1 MIAGTDSLRD
11 LVREIDEAGFI
22 QAGHFAFR
30 SGKHTTRL
38 LDRDRALSDTHLASR
53 MGYGIAKEFF
63 LARADVVATPSIWG
77 AGLAQ
82 WVGFFLE
89 PRRPVVYAT
98 THDGNGGFS
107 EPSAEQIDGRRVLV
121 VDNLIL
127 TGETIAQFLP
137 QVEQAGGELIGIGAL
152 TDLSGRSFGV
162 RTFGLLNEA
171 LDIHDPS
178 DCPACRAG
186 IPLVEVGY

>member
-1 MIAGTDSLRD
+1 MIAGIDTLHE
-11 LVREIDEAGFI
+11 LVREIDEAGFL
-22 QAGHFAFR
+22 QTGHFGFR
-30 SGKHTTRL
+30 SGKHATRL

-82 WVGFFLE
+82 WVGFFLD

-98 THDGNGGFS
+98 NGDDSGFS
-107 EPSAEQIDGRRVLV
+107 EASAGQIDGRRVLV
-121 VDNLIL
+121 VDNMLL
-127 TGETIAQFLP
+127 TGETIARFLP
-137 QVEQAGGELIGIGAL
+137 RVERAGGEVIGIGAL
-152 TDLSGRSFGV
+152 ADLSWRSFPV
-162 RTFGLLNEA
+162 RTFGLLNDA
-171 LDIHDPS
+171 LDIHEPP

-186 IPLVEVGY
+186 TPLVEVGY

>member
-1 MIAGTDSLRD
+1 MVAGADRLHD
-11 LVREIDEAGFI
+11 LTREVDEAGFI
-22 QAGHFAFR
+22 QRGHFAFR
-30 SGKHTTRL
+30 SGKHATRL

-63 LARADVVATPSIWG
+63 LARAEVVATPSIWG

-98 THDGNGGFS
+98 TQNGDGGFS
-107 EPSAEQIDGRRVLV
+107 DASTEQIDGRRVLV

-137 QVEQAGGELIGIGAL
+137 KVERAGGELIGIGAL
-152 TDLSGRSFGV
+152 ADLSGRELGV
-162 RTFGLLNEA
+162 RTFGLLNTS
-171 LDIHDPS
+171 LDIHDPG

-186 IPLVEVGY
+186 APLVEVGY